1 MSSRRRLMVLRT
13 QLCPAAATVEKVDS
27 AQGLALRS
35 TRQPPTFTKDQKED
49 LVAFFRREGYAVLVG
64 AYSPEEVKFLNNLWD
79 ESQAERP
86 EIWGI
91 RKDGVVRDIE
101 YHHPL
106 LDYPQLDPFV
116 RHPGSIASFCRPAS
130 LRLCLSIALSLSPCC
145 IFEMPLTGQ
154 VRHPSSYPI
163 VEEILG
169 KGAPRYSEF
178 NFRETPPNRGRGNM
192 GFHFD
197 RTPSNAGTMD
207 QRTKLD
213 HLTEPP
219 DYICTIHCELHT
231 MR

>member
-1 MSSRRRLMVLRT
+1 M
-13 QLCPAAATVEKVDS
+13 
-27 AQGLALRS
+27 
-35 TRQPPTFTKDQKED
+35 
-49 LVAFFRREGYAVLVG
+49 
-64 AYSPEEVKFLNNLWD
+64 
-79 ESQAERP
+79 
-86 EIWGI
+86 
-91 RKDGVVRDIE
+91 
-101 YHHPL
+101 
-106 LDYPQLDPFV
+106 
-116 RHPGSIASFCRPAS
+116 
-130 LRLCLSIALSLSPCC
+130 
-145 IFEMPLTGQ
+145 
-154 VRHPSSYPI
+154 RHPSSYPI

-231 MR
+231 TTYPSVLSIVSCNSAPSADDRRWARSQT